1 MALPSVLSRKIVQ
14 RLLFLRLS
22 PPGDRLWDVLGIVPA
37 GVVYQAL
44 QHFGSSET
52 RPLLMVVS
60 PTSLSARSVPAD
72 SPSRSGDVMVYAFD
86 IN

>member
-60 PTSLSARSVPAD
+60 PTSLSARPVPAD